1 MAVAEGR
8 NGLVT
13 IVAGASSAPV
23 NQTIAELGNWA
34 VSGISRDMIDYTAF
48 GDTVK
53 KFKPGMLD
61 PGSISFAGFY
71 DGTDTLGQV
80 HLIQTMSSGVVIGTA
95 KASTVHRR
103 FRLWANSDTDFDSYG
118 FWSCTGSTG
127 KLYITSMDLGQDKNG
142 LGTASFT
149 MKVSQGSLAWSTS
162 T

>member
-13 IVAGASSAPV
+13 VTTTAAGKH
-23 NQTIAELGNWA
+23 TIAELGNWS

-71 DGTDTLGQV
+71 DGTDDTGQV
-80 HLIQTMSSGVVIGTA
+80 SLITYLSSGASIGNS
-95 KASTVHRR
+95 ASSANMICKL
-103 FRLWANSDTDFDSYG
+103 RLWENSDTDFDSYG
-118 FWSCTGSTG
+118 FWSCTGSSG
-127 KLYITSMDLGQDKNG
+127 EIYITSMDLGQDKNG
-142 LGTASFT
+142 LGTVSFSA
-149 MKVSQGSLAWSTS
+149 KVSKGALGWSTS